1 MTPVDPPKNAIG
13 RNTAASTIAMA
24 ISALDVLDDDDRVVD
39 EEADCQHHSKQGES
53 VDAEPGDA
61 HHSESAQQHDRDGDG
76 GDEGRADVLQ
86 KQEHDE
92 EYEDHRLEEGL
103 DDLL

>member
-1 MTPVDPPKNAIG
+1 MPPCLRGSPGGFPG
-13 RNTAASTIAMA
+13 RATFLLDQP
-24 ISALDVLDDDDRVVD
+24 LDVLDDDDRVVD